1 MEKEFEALQDWL
13 DKMISHEINI
23 ATKEHLNQLKSFLTE
38 LKAIKE
44 AKPSEALEAIYRI
57 IAHTEYDNDSSYGYL
72 KFENDCKLI
81 EQYILKAQEQEQ
93 VLEIIKEKNVD
104 IWLVNSCFTVEQ
116 YNFSIIK
123 IGNSNVFTLTPEE
136 FDLLKRWVEN
146 D

>member
-1 MEKEFEALQDWL
+1 MIMEKEFEALDNL
-13 DKMISHEINI
+13 ALEVPIGNRDI
-23 ATKEHLNQLKSFLTE
+23 AILKSTLTE

-44 AKPSEALEAIYRI
+44 SKPSKAMETLTRMDNLYCAVCPQKKGGCNECEYNQKSNIVYQAL
-57 IAHTEYDNDSSYGYL
+57 
-72 KFENDCKLI
+72 
-81 EQYILKAQEQEQ
+81 LKAREQDKM
-93 VLEIIKEKNVD
+93 LEIIKEKNVD